1 MHKNNR
7 ETIYKWIQSIITHDI
22 PIVVGVSWWPDSMYL
37 LYQLKTFWKEN
48 NYNNN
53 NIHVICCNHNTR
65 EWLTEEI
72 TQVNSYS
79 IWCRFHTASY
89 VGTNFSET
97 ELRKWRH
104 QQYIDL
110 CHTVSST
117 ILFLWHHLDDRI
129 ETTILNIERWCWLDG
144 IYSFSLLEEHFIDNS
159 IRIVRPLISI
169 TKEEIIKECNIK
181 TIPYSIDPTNNDIN
195 ISKRNKI
202 RKIISENKHTNL
214 YKSMQRLYDYI
225 ENSKDKKQDK
235 KQETKYLNLSK
246 WKRLINI
253 CAWERNK
260 ELLYQI
266 FKDHGIT
273 INPRSPTLDQLSLQL
288 WKSSNKITY
297 QWLAIYTY
305 KYWSVIFIIK

>member
-1 MHKNNR
+1 M
-7 ETIYKWIQSIITHDI
+7 
-22 PIVVGVSWWPDSMYL
+22 
-37 LYQLKTFWKEN
+37 
-48 NYNNN
+48 
-53 NIHVICCNHNTR
+53 ICCNHNTR

-129 ETTILNIERWCWLDG
+129 ETTILNIKRWCWLDG

-169 TKEEIIKECNIK
+169 TKEEIIKECNTK

-195 ISKRNKI
+195 ISKR
-202 RKIISENKHTNL
+202 
-214 YKSMQRLYDYI
+214 
-225 ENSKDKKQDK
+225 
-235 KQETKYLNLSK
+235 
-246 WKRLINI
+246 KRLINI

-297 QWLAIYTY
+297 QWLAIYAY
-305 KYWSVIFIIK
+305 KYWSVVFIINK